1 METRQGRAY
10 SLCAIAIGVSLSLAG
25 YSSIVVAQSIPRS
38 LSDRDMPTVEIY
50 PRYPVSKTSS
60 PGGGP
65 QIYDPDRASVSVV
78 IYSSMCPATLP
89 FGLLSQQV
97 KTSANGSR
105 FDISGVRFGF
115 QPVCTGQALGP
126 VIYSVWLRDLV
137 PGIYQTV
144 VSSEP
149 GDAPPDSMASTITT
163 MVRDFVVLNLDQAG
177 KAAIENPAPGKVQSG
192 IGLISGWACVADRV
206 EISID
211 GGPRINVQ
219 GNMPRGDVTPI
230 CGHGTAG
237 FGLLTNFNL
246 LGAGTHTIQA
256 YVKGVPVGQSTSFD
270 VVVPAGEFVRGLTQ
284 EIAIPNFPSVGKTAT
299 IDWREA
305 EQNFGLKDVR

>member
-1 METRQGRAY
+1 
-10 SLCAIAIGVSLSLAG
+10 
-25 YSSIVVAQSIPRS
+25 
-38 LSDRDMPTVEIY
+38 MPTVEIY
-50 PRYPVSKTSS
+50 PRYPISKSLS

-65 QIYDPDRASVSVV
+65 EIIDADRASVSVA

-89 FGLLSQQV
+89 FGLLSEQV
-97 KTSANGSR
+97 KTSVNGNR
-105 FDISGVRFGF
+105 FEISGVRFGF
-115 QPVCTGQALGP
+115 SPVCSMQAEGP
-126 VIYSVWLRDLV
+126 VIYSVRLGHLG
-137 PGIYQTV
+137 PGMYQAV

-149 GDAPPDSMASTITT
+149 GDAPPGSSASTITT

-177 KAAIENPAPGKVQSG
+177 KAVIENPALGKVQSG

-211 GGPRINVQ
+211 GSPRIKVQ
-219 GNMPRGDVTPI
+219 GDMARLDVRPV
-230 CGHGTAG
+230 CGHDTAG

-246 LGAGTHTIQA
+246 LGAGTHSIQA
-256 YVKGVPVGQSTSFD
+256 YVKGVPIGQPASFD
-270 VVVPAGEFVRGLTQ
+270 VVVPAGEFVRGLTK
-284 EIAIPNFPSVGKTAT
+284 EITVPNFPSVGKTAT